1 MALDHGYIT
10 NTGTIEVT
18 NPGITGEGS
27 LGIFSANDTVT
38 VNNGAINVSGIES
51 VGIYGA
57 NDFVAGT
64 PASYGTRKID
74 ITHNNIITLTDSKNN
89 YGIYLNNTAVPQSDS
104 NLVLGSGSKIIMG
117 NNTVTDRSIGIT
129 LKNSTLTNNG
139 GTIEVGKNGVGIYA
153 ENSKVT
159 GSGGVTKLLEK
170 SVAYTLEGNIDFNAT
185 VGIVEFNGNNTADA
199 SAIYSIGDNSGANT
213 LAFNT
218 GDIKVNVTKLTIYEN
233 TIGL

>member
-1 MALDHGYIT
+1 M
-10 NTGTIEVT
+10 
-18 NPGITGEGS
+18 
-27 LGIFSANDTVT
+27 
-38 VNNGAINVSGIES
+38 
-51 VGIYGA
+51 
-57 NDFVAGT
+57 
-64 PASYGTRKID
+64 
-74 ITHNNIITLTDSKNN
+74 TDSKNN

-170 SVAYTLEGNIDFNAT
+170 SVAYTLEGNIDFNAA
-185 VGIVEFNGNNTADA
+185 VGTVEFNGNNTADA
-199 SAIYSIGDNSGANT
+199 SAVYSIGDNSGANT

-218 GDIKVNVTKLTIYEN
+218 GDIKVNVTNGGILTVGNIGKNRVLTLNNKIEVGNPSAGTITGSILGLTESKITLGASSQLITEN
-233 TIGL
+233 AMTGVSAAGA